1 MHDTVHLTKSTII
14 SCGIHMNLMCFCVI
28 MYTIFTMPKICQ
40 RCKKLVTI
48 YRSIM
53 ISLPYPLLKPL
64 LKEVRSVIYM
74 RFVARKMVMKF
85 GLYSGEMVFYT
96 VWYESW
102 LELCLKSVRGSG
114 IQRIF
119 HIY

>member
-1 MHDTVHLTKSTII
+1 MHDTVHWTKSTII
-14 SCGIHMNLMCFCVI
+14 SCGIHMNLMCSGVI
-28 MYTIFTMPKICQ
+28 MYTIFPMPKICE
-40 RCKKLVTI
+40 RCEKLVTI
-48 YRSIM
+48 YTASM
-53 ISLPYPLLKPL
+53 IALPFPRRKRQ
-64 LKEVRSVIYM
+64 LKEVRSVSYM
-74 RFVARKMVMKF
+74 TFVARKMVMKF